1 MAQKGWLIQL
11 DKCTGCESCTI
22 ACKSE
27 NNTYPLFS
35 PMITEEGIPTHTSW
49 RWVIFKDSGT
59 YPNVKKR
66 FVTSACNHCQH
77 PACLASCPVDAISKR
92 SADGIVLIDQDKC
105 IGCRYCEWACPY
117 GVPQYNANTKKVEKC
132 TFCVHRIDAGLKPA
146 CETTCT
152 GRALHSEDFNISNSG
167 QNKPDGFPD
176 PSYTHPATRFEAT
189 TLP

>member
-1 MAQKGWLIQL
+1 MAQRGWLIQL
-11 DKCTGCESCTI
+11 DKCIGCESCVI

-27 NNTYPLFS
+27 NNTEPLQS
-35 PMITEEGIPTHTSW
+35 PLPTEEGIPRHTSW
-49 RWVIFKDSGT
+49 RWVIMKESGT

-66 FVTSACNHCQH
+66 FITSGCNHCQH

-92 SADGIVLIDQDKC
+92 EADGIVLIDQDKC

-117 GVPQYNANTKKVEKC
+117 GVPQYNADTKKVEKC

-146 CETTCT
+146 CETTCL
-152 GRALHSEDFNISNSG
+152 GRALHSEDFDSSKSG
-167 QNKPDGFPD
+167 QNRPDGYPD
-176 PSYTHPATRFEAT
+176 PSYTVPSTRFEAD